1 MNRNIAGSTYG
12 RFCIKFPQSRKVSDT
27 ASSCYHHQKV
37 IDHVHANH
45 PFCCY
50 YCDTTCTE
58 FDNIIKHSVK
68 NHSLD
73 VLQIKHLELNEK
85 NGIYGYR
92 SHNFNIIQMY
102 LESLIQRERKSKPT
116 LHLS

>member
-1 MNRNIAGSTYG
+1 MQIIHFA
-12 RFCIKFPQSRKVSDT
+12 
-27 ASSCYHHQKV
+27 V
-37 IDHVHANH
+37 IIVIQHDS
-45 PFCCY
+45 
-50 YCDTTCTE
+50 TE

-73 VLQIKHLELNEK
+73 VLKIKHLELNEK
-85 NGIYGYR
+85 MEYTVTGA
-92 SHNFNIIQMY
+92 IILILY